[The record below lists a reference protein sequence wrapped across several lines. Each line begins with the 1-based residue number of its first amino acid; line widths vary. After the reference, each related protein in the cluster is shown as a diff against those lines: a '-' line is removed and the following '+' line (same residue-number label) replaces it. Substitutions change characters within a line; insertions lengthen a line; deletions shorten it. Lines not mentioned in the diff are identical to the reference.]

1 VQHFQEMMD
10 NNSAS
15 FDLSAPAMKMLSSQ
29 KAMPIT
35 KKDAEVAKLKKNN
48 TPVSFD
54 ALSTFIDIQQP
65 ADNVIDIGKADSV
78 YNL

>member
-1 VQHFQEMMD
+1 MMD

-35 KKDAEVAKLKKNN
+35 KTDAEAAKLKRELKRQENDEPTTLDQLEN
-48 TPVSFD
+48 D
-54 ALSTFIDIQQP
+54 LELELGY
-65 ADNVIDIGKADSV
+65 NV
-78 YNL
+78 